1 MIDTILLPIDLQ
13 ETQLAEKAVAFTIEE
28 ARRHWAEVHVL
39 TVIPG
44 FGMPIVASYFPDATL
59 KKAADEVA
67 RSLKAFVTDN
77 LPDDVTVLSHVM
89 QGNPAEKIV
98 QQADRLSADLIV
110 IPSHAKGLERTLL
123 GSCASKVVDHARCS
137 VMVIKG

>member
-1 MIDTILLPIDLQ
+1 MIDKILLPIDLQ
-13 ETQLAEKAVAFTIEE
+13 ETRLAEKAVAFTIEE
-28 ARRHWAEVHVL
+28 ASRHHAEIHVL

-44 FGMPIVASYFPDATL
+44 FGMPIVASYFSEATM
-59 KKAADEVA
+59 KEAAEEVV
-67 RSLKAFVTDN
+67 RSLKAFVKASF
-77 LPDDVTVLSHVM
+77 PDGVEVHSHVM

-98 QQADRLSADLIV
+98 QQAERLCADLIV